1 MLKSKFENFFAFI
14 KNKKILITTHD
25 LVDIDGLV
33 SCFTLKFFLI
43 QYFKNQE
50 VSIYFSE
57 LTKSTKTFIKNF
69 SKKFP
74 NFNFSYEREFNL
86 SNADVLLI
94 VDTNNLNQIKLSNN
108 SETPHLEIPYI
119 FIDHHYLGDKY
130 ENNNINTLNLIF
142 DNYSSTAELILHLF
156 ELYDIQLT
164 TPLKFLTITAILT
177 DSGFFR
183 HGNNKTIQNVGK
195 LLCEDIEI
203 QDIFILLKFD
213 TDISE
218 KIAKIKGLQRVELIR
233 VGHYL
238 IGITNVSSYGAG
250 VASMLIKMGFDVGIV
265 IAKEVNQFRINT
277 RAKKRVCIQTGL
289 NLGKILEEMSKQ
301 YNGSGGG
308 HDGAA
313 SLTLNK
319 ESDIIITQIVE
330 KIKQCF

>member
-1 MLKSKFENFFAFI
+1 MLKSKFENFLAFI

-57 LTKSTKTFIKNF
+57 LTKSTKTFIENF

-94 VDTNNLNQIKLSNN
+94 VDTNNLNQIKLSNS

-119 FIDHHYLGDKY
+119 FIDHHYSAEIS

-177 DSGFFR
+177 DSGFFN
-183 HGNNKTIQNVGK
+183 HGNNKTIQNIGK
-195 LLCEDIEI
+195 LLGEDIEI
-203 QDIFILLKFD
+203 QDIFILLKYD

-218 KIAKIKGLQRVELIR
+218 KIAKIKGLQRVKLIR
-233 VGHYL
+233 EGHYL

-250 VASMLIKMGFDVGIV
+250 VASMLIKLGFDVGIV
-265 IAKEVNQFRINT
+265 ISKEVNQFRINT
-277 RAKKRVCIQTGL
+277 RAKKVVCIQTGL
-289 NLGKILEEMSKQ
+289 NLGKILEEISKQ

>member
-1 MLKSKFENFFAFI
+1 MLKSKFENFLAFI

-43 QYFKNQE
+43 QHFKIQE

-74 NFNFSYEREFNL
+74 DFNFSYEREFNL

-94 VDTNNLNQIKLSNN
+94 VDTNNLNQIKLSNS

-177 DSGFFR
+177 DSGFFN
-183 HGNNKTIQNVGK
+183 HGNNKTIQNIGK
-195 LLCEDIEI
+195 LLSEDIEI

-233 VGHYL
+233 EGNYL

-250 VASMLIKMGFDVGIV
+250 VASMLIKLGFDVGIV
-265 IAKEVNQFRINT
+265 ISKEANQFRINT
-277 RAKKRVCIQTGL
+277 RAKKVVCIQTGL

-319 ESDIIITQIVE
+319 ESDIIITEIVE